1 MKRIISILLCAVL
14 AISLVACKDT
24 TGADASSVVGSS
36 SKGTSSASGS
46 SNGTSSDA
54 EESSVGGSSSTG
66 GSSSVGGS
74 STGTP
79 SKENSST
86 TSSAASSVVPTVNN
100 YKKATYNLA
109 EITDYVHVTGRTDVV
124 KTSSSKTGLLFD
136 YAAQGL
142 LFKADCEGDITIS
155 FELKMRANDTDG
167 LHYYTVYIDGV
178 KQDRISAKGTPG
190 STVVT
195 ELKVASGLKRGVHTI
210 EVYRNHE
217 ALLGISTLLSVT
229 MNGVPQ
235 KWVSDPNQLRIEF
248 LGDSITSGTGVYG
261 TNGAADQSNI
271 KYYDG
276 TAAYA
281 FIASK
286 LLNAEASIV
295 SRSGMTIAG
304 DTGTPN
310 MYNYYTKLSYERN
323 KATAYDH
330 SKMDVDLYVISLG
343 ANDTNSNYNRTA
355 EQITTDAKAAMAQVR
370 KDHPNAKILWVYGQL
385 STTKA
390 SAIKTA
396 VEEMGGEAKGFYYY
410 RCTKPNTSGSSYH
423 PNAKA
428 QQIAGEEVAAY
439 IKTIFNLK

>member
-1 MKRIISILLCAVL
+1 MKRIISILLCIAL
-14 AISLVACKDT
+14 PISLVACSDS
-24 TGADASSVVGSS
+24 TGSNASSAVGSS
-36 SKGTSSASGS
+36 SKGTSSVSGS

-54 EESSVGGSSSTG
+54 EESSAG

-86 TSSAASSVVPTVNN
+86 TSSTSSNVVPTVNN
-100 YKKATYNLA
+100 YKKTTYNLA

-286 LLNAEASIV
+286 LLNAESSIV

-310 MYNYYTKLSYERN
+310 MYNYYNKLSYERN
-323 KATAYDH
+323 NTTAYDH

-343 ANDTNSNYNRTA
+343 ANDTNSNYNRTSA
-355 EQITTDAKAAMAQVR
+355 QIKTDAKAAMAAIR

-385 STTKA
+385 TTAKGADIKA
-390 SAIKTA
+390 A
-396 VEEMGGEAKGFYYY
+396 VEEMGGEAKGFYFY
-410 RCTKPNTSGSSYH
+410 RCTKPNSSGSSYH

>member
-1 MKRIISILLCAVL
+1 MKRIISILLCIAL
-14 AISLVACKDT
+14 PISLVACSDS
-24 TGADASSVVGSS
+24 TGSNASSAVGSS
-36 SKGTSSASGS
+36 SKGTSSVSGS

-54 EESSVGGSSSTG
+54 EESSAG

-86 TSSAASSVVPTVNN
+86 TSSTSSNVIPTVNN
-100 YKKATYNLA
+100 YKKTTYNLA

-167 LHYYTVYIDGV
+167 LHYYTVYIDGI

-248 LGDSITSGTGVYG
+248 LGDSITSGTGVHG
-261 TNGAADQSNI
+261 KNGAADQNNI
-271 KYYDG
+271 KYNDG
-276 TAAYA
+276 TATYA
-281 FIASK
+281 FVASRI
-286 LLNAEASIV
+286 LGAEASLV
-295 SRSGMTIAG
+295 SCSGLCIASN
-304 DTGTPN
+304 D
-310 MYNYYTKLSYERN
+310 MYKYYDKLSCERDVSVN
-323 KATAYDH
+323 FDH
-330 SKMDVDLYVISLG
+330 SKMDVDLYVIALG
-343 ANDTNSNYNRTA
+343 TNDTSSYNNHSDA
-355 EQITTDAKAAMAQVR
+355 QITKDVKTALASVR

-385 STTKA
+385 SLSKGKV
-390 SAIKTA
+390 IKDA
-396 VEEMGGEAKGFYYY
+396 VNAAGGEAAGLYFY
-410 RCTKPNTSGSSYH
+410 CCKKQDMSGSEYH
-423 PNAKA
+423 PSAEA
-428 QQIAGEEVAAY
+428 QQRDGEEVAAY
-439 IKTIFNLK
+439 IKTILNLK

>member
-54 EESSVGGSSSTG
+54 EESSVGGSSSAG

-86 TSSAASSVVPTVNN
+86 TSSTASSVVPTVNN
-100 YKKATYNLA
+100 YKKTTYNLA

-142 LFKADCEGDITIS
+142 LFKADCEGDITVS
-155 FELKMRANDTDG
+155 LELKMRATDTDG

-178 KQDRISAKGTPG
+178 KQNTVTAKGTPG
-190 STVVT
+190 KTVT
-195 ELKVASGLKRGVHTI
+195 TQLKVASGLKRGVHTI

-217 ALLGISTLLSVT
+217 SCIGIATLLSVT
-229 MNGVPQ
+229 MNGLPQ

-295 SRSGMTIAG
+295 SRSGMTIAA

-323 KATAYDH
+323 KTTAYDH

-343 ANDTNSNYNRTA
+343 ANDTNSTYNRTD